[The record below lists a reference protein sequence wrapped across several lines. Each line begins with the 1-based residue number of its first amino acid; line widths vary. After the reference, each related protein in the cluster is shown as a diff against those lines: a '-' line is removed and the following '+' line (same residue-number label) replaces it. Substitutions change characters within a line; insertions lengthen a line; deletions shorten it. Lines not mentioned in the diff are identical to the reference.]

1 MGATEKAP
9 PRLFRN
15 KTTGVTWEVA
25 DPATLKRVLDDPQTY
40 EEIKQQAEK
49 KQEKPS

>member
-1 MGATEKAP
+1 MATAEKLAA
-9 PRLFRN
+9 RLFRN

-40 EEIKQQAEK
+40 EEV
-49 KQEKPS
+49 KQEQKKPEKVA